1 VKRRFRLTRS
11 TDFQRVRQNGKSYA
25 HPLMVLV
32 ALPNPEAGVRIGVT
46 AGRSVGNAVQ
56 RNRAKRILRSAVQP
70 VLAELPPGWDI
81 VLIAR
86 QPLVHA
92 AFHQAQ
98 DALAALMQRAKLLND
113 GRSGKNRTGDGGP
126 ERS

>member
-11 TDFQRVRQNGKSYA
+11 TDFQRVRQHGKSYA

-32 ALPNPEAGVRIGVT
+32 ALPSQDPAIHIGVT
-46 AGRSVGNAVQ
+46 ASRSVGNAVQ

-70 VLAELPPGWDI
+70 VLPELLVGWDI

-86 QPLVHA
+86 QPLVEA
-92 AFHQAQ
+92 SFQQ
-98 DALAALMQRAKLLND
+98 VQTALAALLQRSRLLAANRAGD
-113 GRSGKNRTGDGGP
+113 SG
-126 ERS
+126 